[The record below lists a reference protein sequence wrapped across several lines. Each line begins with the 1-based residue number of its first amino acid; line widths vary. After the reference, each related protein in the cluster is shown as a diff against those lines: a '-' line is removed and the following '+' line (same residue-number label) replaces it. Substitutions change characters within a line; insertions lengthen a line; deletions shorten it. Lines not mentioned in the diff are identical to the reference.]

1 MCFFIDVTKSYLQA
15 HNILRE
21 IVRLTGHIRPCFHE
35 ITLHRLELALEHIWS
50 FMTAS
55 QAWLHGRVSFPVPT
69 YV

>member
-55 QAWLHGRVSFPVPT
+55 
-69 YV
+69 